1 MKQSKLIFLFLASL
15 TIVITNSQI
24 INLSFSLLLSSPCM
38 FIKNAAATGLES
50 PYHSIV
56 S

>member
-15 TIVITNSQI
+15 TIVITNSQM
-24 INLSFSLLLSSPCM
+24 INLSFCMQLSRACM